1 MNIFKSIMGV
11 LAFGAVLASMQ
22 TMGVPPN
29 RTIVDHLRQ
38 RNTYLRATE
47 VMALLD
53 VTRATLCSWINT
65 GQLKAYRLGKNN
77 SVDPADLVSFL
88 EARCTRG

>member
-1 MNIFKSIMGV
+1 MEST
-11 LAFGAVLASMQ
+11 GAPL
-22 TMGVPPN
+22 N

-38 RNTYLRATE
+38 RSGYLRSTE

-53 VTRATLCSWINT
+53 VTRATLCSWINS